1 MKTKTV
7 SALIACIV
15 LAGLLGTCAMEDAGD
30 KVTVSFD
37 SKGGAAVNS
46 VSLDRGGTLGGKYPT
61 PAQRDGFVFKGW
73 YDGFTECT
81 RDTEIFTNLKLVAHW
96 EDVYVI
102 VTFDSAGGMPVFAPV
117 LVPKGGV
124 LGVRFPGYPR
134 LKGSA
139 IESWTYKDEKGED
152 AVLDKDTPVSANV
165 TATAK
170 WRQLAEFTVTFNSGE
185 NATPV
190 APIKVYQGE
199 CIDEWEDRFA
209 GFVPEYQGDVP
220 LPARGRSFRDWVY
233 DPSGQNTVYTGR
245 TPITRNVTLVAQ
257 WRYVIDEE
265 TFTIDLSKSLNAV
278 PNHELLNYPLPVVS
292 VNPGGGYVYTF
303 TERNSAIAIETPA
316 RFRELM
322 MVANSLT
329 VEVDGQADPESRIFR
344 LLIGDTI
351 TYAEG
356 WNSTKNLDPTL
367 VPLSELRQR
376 DLVIEETNL
385 KNKPETVNYVFF
397 QTNRGL
403 DNNGI
408 EQLTVAVIQSI
419 KITVR

>member
-1 MKTKTV
+1 
-7 SALIACIV
+7 
-15 LAGLLGTCAMEDAGD
+15 MEEAGD
-30 KVTVSFD
+30 MVTVSFD
-37 SKGGAAVNS
+37 SRGGAAVRS
-46 VSLDRGGTLGGKYPT
+46 VSLVRGGTLGGKYPT
-61 PAQRDGFVFKGW
+61 PASRDGFVFNGW

-81 RDTEIFTNLKLVAHW
+81 RDTEIFTDLKLAAHW
-96 EDVYVI
+96 QDVYVT
-102 VTFDSAGGMPVFAPV
+102 VTFNSAGGEPDFPPV

-134 LKGSA
+134 LKGNV
-139 IESWTYKDEKGED
+139 IQNWTYKNEKGED
-152 AVLDKDTPVSANV
+152 AVLSKDTPVTADI

-170 WRQLAEFTVTFNSGE
+170 WRQLTEFTVTFDSGE

-190 APIKVYQGE
+190 DPIKVYQGE

-209 GFVPEYQGDVP
+209 GFVPEYQGDVSP
-220 LPARGRSFRDWVY
+220 PAKGLAFRDWVY
-233 DPSGQNTVYTGR
+233 DPAGQNTIYTGR
-245 TPITRNVTLVAQ
+245 TPITRNVTLVAR

-265 TFTIDLSKSLNAV
+265 TFTIDLSKSLNAE
-278 PNHELLNYPLPVVS
+278 PNHELLNYPLPAVS
-292 VNPGGGYVYTF
+292 ANPGGGYVYTF

-329 VEVDGQADPESRIFR
+329 VEVDGQSDPESRIFR

-356 WNSTKNLDPTL
+356 WNSTKNLEPTL

-403 DNNGI
+403 DNQGI
-408 EQLTVAVIQSI
+408 EQLTVAVIKSI